1 MHLILLLVDE
11 RPEEVTHFRRV
22 VPAEVLASTSDST
35 SDSHIR
41 LSRLAI
47 ERAKRLVEA
56 GRHVV
61 ILLDS
66 LTRLGRASNREMG
79 PGGRTMSGGVDNR
92 ALQFPRQF
100 FGAARNCEGS
110 GSLTIL
116 ATALIETGSRMDEVI
131 FQEFK
136 GTGNMELILDRAIAD
151 RRIFPAVDVLKS
163 GTRREELL
171 VPPEELAKRHLL
183 RRALADLSPVEAAQF
198 LIEKLQKTPSN
209 AVFLGNLV
217 APSSMAQPPP
227 EIPLAPSR
235 GGDDDEGRAPRL
247 ALVPARAGTWGS
259 ASTATGARPSLVF
272 PTSGG
277 DEWEFEG
284 QGMLDALGH
293 HMDGGKVKLF
303 CVNSV
308 NNQSWYDKGA
318 HPRHRSLR
326 AVACTTRTSRR
337 RWCPSST
344 HHCQSPGHRD
354 HHDGRVVRRV
364 PRGQQPAEAPAA
376 VPPLPR
382 ALGRLRPA
390 PLHGRRLRRQL
401 LLQQPRRLRRE
412 PVRPLVPRAA
422 GAGRHPAGDG
432 QRPLRGLAAELSAL
446 GRPVVARDPAL
457 RGRLGAR
464 RRATTGRTGSASW
477 TSTSRSCTEAAR
489 S

>member
-1 MHLILLLVDE
+1 MQGPKGSRDPRQAPVPTEGPTTPVQGVVELAEGAGGYVRQAAQNYLPQRDDAVVPFVIARDFGLRDGTEIEGLARDGGNGRRVLVEVTKAGGMEPEKYRALPHFQDLVSINPTEAFELSGEGSEISLRVIDIIAPVGKGQRGLIVSPPKAGKTTLLEHLGKAITQRHPEVHLILLLVDE

-22 VPAEVLASTSDST
+22 VPAEVLASTSDSS

-47 ERAKRLVEA
+47 ERAKRLVEG

-171 VPPEELAKRHLL
+171 VPPEELTKRHLL

-217 APSSMAQPPP
+217 APSSMASP
-227 EIPLAPSR
+227 
-235 GGDDDEGRAPRL
+235 
-247 ALVPARAGTWGS
+247 
-259 ASTATGARPSLVF
+259 
-272 PTSGG
+272 
-277 DEWEFEG
+277 
-284 QGMLDALGH
+284 M
-293 HMDGGKVKLF
+293 
-303 CVNSV
+303 
-308 NNQSWYDKGA
+308 
-318 HPRHRSLR
+318 
-326 AVACTTRTSRR
+326 RR
-337 RWCPSST
+337 FR
-344 HHCQSPGHRD
+344 
-354 HHDGRVVRRV
+354 
-364 PRGQQPAEAPAA
+364 
-376 VPPLPR
+376 
-382 ALGRLRPA
+382 
-390 PLHGRRLRRQL
+390 
-401 LLQQPRRLRRE
+401 
-412 PVRPLVPRAA
+412 
-422 GAGRHPAGDG
+422 
-432 QRPLRGLAAELSAL
+432 
-446 GRPVVARDPAL
+446 
-457 RGRLGAR
+457 
-464 RRATTGRTGSASW
+464 
-477 TSTSRSCTEAAR
+477 
-489 S
+489 

>member
-1 MHLILLLVDE
+1 VELTEGAGGYVRQVAQNYLPQRDDVVVPYVIARDNGLRDGTEIEGLARDGGNGRRVLVEVAKAGGMEPEKYRALPHFQDLVSINPSEAFELSGEGSEISLRVIDIIAPVGKGQRGLIVSPPKAGKTTLLEHLGKAIVARHPDVHLILLLVDE

-22 VPAEVLASTSDST
+22 VPAEVLASTSDSS

-217 APSSMAQPPP
+217 APSSMASP
-227 EIPLAPSR
+227 
-235 GGDDDEGRAPRL
+235 
-247 ALVPARAGTWGS
+247 
-259 ASTATGARPSLVF
+259 
-272 PTSGG
+272 
-277 DEWEFEG
+277 
-284 QGMLDALGH
+284 M
-293 HMDGGKVKLF
+293 
-303 CVNSV
+303 
-308 NNQSWYDKGA
+308 
-318 HPRHRSLR
+318 
-326 AVACTTRTSRR
+326 RR
-337 RWCPSST
+337 FR
-344 HHCQSPGHRD
+344 
-354 HHDGRVVRRV
+354 
-364 PRGQQPAEAPAA
+364 
-376 VPPLPR
+376 
-382 ALGRLRPA
+382 
-390 PLHGRRLRRQL
+390 
-401 LLQQPRRLRRE
+401 
-412 PVRPLVPRAA
+412 
-422 GAGRHPAGDG
+422 
-432 QRPLRGLAAELSAL
+432 
-446 GRPVVARDPAL
+446 
-457 RGRLGAR
+457 
-464 RRATTGRTGSASW
+464 
-477 TSTSRSCTEAAR
+477 
-489 S
+489 